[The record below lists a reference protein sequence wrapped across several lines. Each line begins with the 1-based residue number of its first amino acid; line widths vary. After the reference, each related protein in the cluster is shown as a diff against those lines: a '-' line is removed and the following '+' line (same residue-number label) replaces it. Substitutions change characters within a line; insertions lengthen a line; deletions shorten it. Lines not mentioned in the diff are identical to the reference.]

1 MKVSTITYG
10 LCLTNALEKASTLTS
25 VFGCSACA
33 SWAADGTIAHVMLAL
48 ADDKELRAP
57 FFSSSVECDL
67 GPGHPRIPSEAEN
80 SCQFMRERLQIS
92 SIHLTF
98 LLI

>member
-1 MKVSTITYG
+1 M
-10 LCLTNALEKASTLTS
+10 LTS
-25 VFGCSACA
+25 VFGCTACP

-57 FFSSSVECDL
+57 FFSCSVECDL

-80 SCQFMRERLQIS
+80 GCQLTRDRLQIS
-92 SIHLTF
+92 SIHLHHSAYIKELIPLICF
-98 LLI
+98 HAVLL

>member
-1 MKVSTITYG
+1 MEVSTITHG
-10 LCLTNALEKASTLTS
+10 GCLTNTLQRSSTLTS
-25 VFGCSACA
+25 AFGCSAGA

-57 FFSSSVECDL
+57 FLSCSVECDL

-80 SCQFMRERLQIS
+80 RDQLRRERLQIS
-92 SIHLTF
+92 SIHLTI

>member
-1 MKVSTITYG
+1 MKVSTITHG
-10 LCLTNALEKASTLTS
+10 LCLTNAQQRPSTLTS
-25 VFGCSACA
+25 ALGCSAGA

-57 FFSSSVECDL
+57 FFSCSVECDL

-80 SCQFMRERLQIS
+80 RYQLMRDYRFPPFTLPFS
-92 SIHLTF
+92 
-98 LLI
+98 